1 MPTALITGIT
11 GQDGSYLAEFLLA
24 KGYKVVGMTRRT
36 TLQDWALIQHIQN
49 ELTIVQADL
58 LDQGSLY
65 QVFETYRPD
74 EIYNLG
80 GQSNVQASWSQA
92 VLTGDSTGLGVTRLL
107 ECMRKVTPG
116 AKFYQAS
123 TSEMFGLAP
132 HSPQNEQTPLNP
144 RNPYGIAKV
153 YGHLVTKNYRQ
164 RYGLFAVSGILF
176 NHESP
181 RRGLDFVTRKIT
193 HAAAQIKLGL
203 REELHLGN
211 LEAVRDWGFAGDYVR
226 AMWMM
231 LQQEKADDFVI
242 GTGVLH
248 SVRDLC
254 VTAFDYLDLDY
265 AQYVRVDHSLV
276 RPLEPYPLCA
286 DASHAREVLGWQPEV
301 DFKQLIQLM
310 VDSDI
315 HQLTNHQT
323 NPLN

>member
-11 GQDGSYLAEFLLA
+11 GQDGSYLAEFLLT

-36 TLQDWALIQHIQN
+36 AIQDSALIQHIQN
-49 ELTIVQADL
+49 DLTMIQADL

-65 QVFETYRPD
+65 QVFEAYHPD

-92 VLTGDSTGLGVTRLL
+92 VLTGDSTGLGVARLL
-107 ECMRKVTPG
+107 ECMRKVTPK

-132 HSPQNEQTPLNP
+132 HSPQSEQTPLNP
-144 RNPYGIAKV
+144 RNPYGVAKV
-153 YGHLVTKNYRQ
+153 YGHLITQNYHQ

-203 REELHLGN
+203 REELQLGN
-211 LEAVRDWGFAGDYVR
+211 LEAVRDWGYAGDYVR

-231 LQQEKADDFVI
+231 LQREMADDFVI

-254 VTAFDYLDLDY
+254 ATAFEHLGLDY
-265 AQYVRVDHSLV
+265 AQYVRVDPDLI

-286 DASHAREVLGWQPEV
+286 DANHAREVLGWQPEV
-301 DFKQLIQLM
+301 NFQQLVQMM
-310 VDSDI
+310 VDWDMHS
-315 HQLTNHQT
+315 LTNHQSAVKE
-323 NPLN
+323 